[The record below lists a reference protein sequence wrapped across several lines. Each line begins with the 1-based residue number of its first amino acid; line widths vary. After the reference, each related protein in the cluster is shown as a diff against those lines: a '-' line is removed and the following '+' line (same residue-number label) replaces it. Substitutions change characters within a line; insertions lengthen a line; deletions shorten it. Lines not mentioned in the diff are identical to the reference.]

1 MDTMNFA
8 PIDLEGLCEVTKLPS
23 DIVIEIVEQGIVDPA
38 GECPQDWVFNTQMI
52 SVTKKAVRL
61 HRDLDIDWP
70 GIALAISLIDEI
82 ELLREENRSL
92 LQRLRRFVDM
102 S

>member
-1 MDTMNFA
+1 MATMNFA
-8 PIDLEGLCEVTKLPS
+8 PIDLEELCEVTELPS
-23 DIVIEIVEQGIVDPA
+23 NIVIEIVEQGIVEPA
-38 GECPQDWVFNTQMI
+38 GDSPQDWVFNTQMI

-82 ELLREENRSL
+82 EMLREENRDL

-102 S
+102 P